1 MQGTVDVPVS
11 PSSPEHH
18 SKHDSSGRSIALGES
33 ASFYNGKNDN
43 SDVRGE
49 NQDDVSCEEII
60 VRDFGLDLKLFVIID
75 APLLSL
81 GSAPTSEEASPS
93 SRGGTPAT
101 RERRAKTKEASGEPR
116 RRFGIR
122 NRCEI
127 KADRGEL
134 HQSRGNE
141 VKRQDLTGRAFPQIM
156 TSLIELLSSL
166 PSPKL
171 THSTNRA

>member
-1 MQGTVDVPVS
+1 MISMQGTVDVPVS
-11 PSSPEHH
+11 PSSPEHS

-60 VRDFGLDLKLFVIID
+60 VRGFGLYLKFFVIID

-101 RERRAKTKEASGEPR
+101 RERRAETEEAFGEPR

-122 NRCEI
+122 NRREI

-134 HQSRGNE
+134 HQSRRNE
-141 VKRQDLTGRAFPQIM
+141 VKRHNFSGRAFPQI
-156 TSLIELLSSL
+156 LSSVL
-166 PSPKL
+166 S
-171 THSTNRA
+171 